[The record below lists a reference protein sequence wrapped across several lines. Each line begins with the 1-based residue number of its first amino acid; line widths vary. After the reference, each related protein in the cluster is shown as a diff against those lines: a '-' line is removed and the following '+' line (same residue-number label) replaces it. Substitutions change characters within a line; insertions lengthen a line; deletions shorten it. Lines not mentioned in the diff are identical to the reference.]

1 MAVSRDNRQYDV
13 TTATCF
19 NTLLALLPMLHV
31 RIEPFASAALVIE
44 SQNAEKGEIR
54 LKAEAPT
61 TPTSLPKIGV
71 QTYYR
76 FKVNVEDSS
85 SAGKNMRCTVKVEA
99 TTAGVTDVG
108 LGQITLRQLLIT
120 LSLALS
126 GKLPPGTLPVF
137 FIELNQPPLNSAP
150 GLLFERVNRGF
161 ELSKKGLGDDAV
173 NEWGLALAINPNTV
187 EVYFHKGVLLLL
199 LEQLEEARQNF
210 EMAVRLDPHHL
221 LAKPYLDD
229 TSLKLQ
235 KQKSKVSTVEPTAV
249 LSSSQPGP
257 VVKSE
262 DLPTGQMA
270 TPPPGLAA
278 GSGVAP
284 GSGRSHVNEEELPT
298 QTIKISL
305 RGRLLLKGEGI
316 PFTEFELKR
325 MATTLGRQEGNDILL
340 LDGKVSRRHADI
352 ISVGGGTLLVDLGSA
367 NGSYLNGRRLAP
379 NEQAKLQQGD
389 KIMLGDV
396 EITFTLPGAATTDAP
411 TAKTRRMSNVPN
423 AAERAWALEQ
433 LGLNPAPPPTPAQ
446 IEAQFETFQK
456 YWQGRLNES
465 PTLKLR
471 SEAEQGLADLQKARD
486 ILSS

>member
-1 MAVSRDNRQYDV
+1 
-13 TTATCF
+13 
-19 NTLLALLPMLHV
+19 MLHV

-54 LKAEAPT
+54 LKAEAAT

-76 FKVNVEDSS
+76 FKVNVEDSTP
-85 SAGKNMRCTVKVEA
+85 AGKNPRCTIKVEA

-108 LGQITLRQLLIT
+108 LGQVTLRQLLIT
-120 LSLALS
+120 LSLALG

-161 ELSKKGLGDDAV
+161 ELAKKGLGDDAIS
-173 NEWGLALAINPNTV
+173 EWGLALAINPNTV

-210 EMAVRLDPHHL
+210 EMAVRLEPHHM
-221 LAKPYLDD
+221 LAQPYLDD
-229 TSLKLQ
+229 TVLKLQ
-235 KQKSKVSTVEPTAV
+235 KQKSKVSTVEPTAAHQR
-249 LSSSQPGP
+249 SQPSP
-257 VVKSE
+257 VAKSE
-262 DLPTGQMA
+262 DSPTGQMA

-352 ISVGGGTLLVDLGSA
+352 ISVGGKTVLVDLGSA
-367 NGSYLNGRRLAP
+367 NGTFLNGRRLTP
-379 NEQAKLQQGD
+379 NEQANLQHGD

-396 EITFTLPGAATTDAP
+396 ELIFTLPGVAATDAP
-411 TAKTRRMSNVPN
+411 TAKTKRMPN
-423 AAERAWALEQ
+423 APSNAERAWALEA
-433 LGLNPAPPPTPAQ
+433 LGLNPAPPLTASQ
-446 IEAQFETFQK
+446 IETQFETLQK
-456 YWQGRLNES
+456 YWQGRLNEA

-471 SEAEQGLADLQKARD
+471 SEAEQGLTDLQKARD
-486 ILSS
+486 LLLSY